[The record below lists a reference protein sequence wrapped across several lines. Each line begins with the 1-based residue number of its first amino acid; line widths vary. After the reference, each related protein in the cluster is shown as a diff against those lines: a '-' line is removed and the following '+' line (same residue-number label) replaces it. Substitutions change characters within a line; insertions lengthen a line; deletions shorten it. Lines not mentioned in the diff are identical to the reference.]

1 MAPAIRLGADKML
14 LISLRHVRTTPMSPE
29 LQKEREEAYPKPLF
43 LLGKALNALMLDHT
57 DYDLDRMQRLNAIL
71 EAGERAFGSSFVDLL
86 SEELV
91 RLRGAPL
98 RRIEAVHIRP
108 SVDIGGLAAE
118 FVHSG
123 RVSVSGRMA
132 RSVISRLASR
142 EAPHESDLLS
152 YLLFDGNYAAELIE
166 LGYQDAARK
175 EEELGR
181 LFSRPAAAESLTAG

>member
-1 MAPAIRLGADKML
+1 
-14 LISLRHVRTTPMSPE
+14 
-29 LQKEREEAYPKPLF
+29 
-43 LLGKALNALMLDHT
+43 
-57 DYDLDRMQRLNAIL
+57 MQRLNAIL
-71 EAGERAFGSSFVDLL
+71 EAGERAFGSRFVAEL

-98 RRIEAVHIRP
+98 RKIEAVHIRP

-123 RVSVSGRMA
+123 RAIIHGRVA
-132 RSVISRLASR
+132 RKLLSKLASS

-166 LGYQDAARK
+166 LGYQDASRK
-175 EEELGR
+175 EEELAR
-181 LFSRPAAAESLTAG
+181 LFTGP